1 MEWTQTESV
10 WNDYE
15 RLLVDA
21 YLNWKEGIHR
31 CGRHL
36 SESLE
41 LKGRPNPQYVVGF
54 QTCLGCKAE
63 AEAEHRYLQKWK
75 QGRKETDTSPNP
87 LGWML
92 PRVYSEAEAA
102 EVAKNQGQ
110 KRELEEAPWESALSP
125 LSSPPTQGNT

>member
-1 MEWTQTESV
+1 M

-21 YLNWKEGIHR
+21 YLDWKNGIHR

-41 LKGRPNPQYVVGF
+41 LKGRPDPRYEVGF
-54 QTCLGCKAE
+54 QICLGCKAE
-63 AEAEHRYLQKWK
+63 AEAVNRYLQKWK
-75 QGRKETDTSPNP
+75 QGRKENDTTPNP
-87 LGWML
+87 LAWML

-102 EVAKNQGQ
+102 EVAKKQGQ
-110 KRELEEAPWESALSP
+110 KREVEEAPWESALSA
-125 LSSPPTQGNT
+125 LNLPPTLGNT